1 MNRPLSPRQIEAM
14 RMLSEGLLVKQIADR
29 LGIAMGTTKIHLKD
43 AYTRLGARNKTEAV
57 AIAIRSN
64 LI

>member
-1 MNRPLSPRQIEAM
+1 
-14 RMLSEGLLVKQIADR
+14 LLVKQIADR